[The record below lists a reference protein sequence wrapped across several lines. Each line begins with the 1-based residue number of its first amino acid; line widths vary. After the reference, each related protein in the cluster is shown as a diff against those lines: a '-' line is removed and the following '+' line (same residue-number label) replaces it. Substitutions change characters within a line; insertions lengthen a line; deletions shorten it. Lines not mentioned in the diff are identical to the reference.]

1 MPTQSSSSNL
11 SRLAVAASIAALSL
25 SATAADKYKW
35 DNNGGDNRIAN
46 GDNWYLDGSDPKVY
60 GAPTVDTECEY
71 STGGTIFLL
80 EGETFTAKNIN
91 FGNWGSAATIDITN
105 GTFTVAD
112 DVTIGRYGQN
122 AKFNIFDGDVT
133 VKRFNVGH
141 WLSHDNNTLNI
152 YGGNITLTGEGSPW
166 PATLVLG
173 LQTESRGDMLVKG
186 GTVIVNGGVRVGFS
200 NLMNIGGP
208 SPDYNSSLTVDGGSL
223 SASGTIAVAD
233 SDSVGGGGRVYVKS
247 GSLSTTG
254 DLNISVTSNSWGQV
268 DVTGGALTVNG
279 TVRVG
284 NHTYAQHAA
293 FNVSDGVVNSG
304 GLNIGA
310 SAGVDGSVTIT
321 GGAWTNDVNSLSIG
335 AAGGAVGSLTVNG
348 GEFSSKK
355 MLNIGN
361 SGGSGRLTVGG
372 TGVFR
377 DDSSGD
383 NYVHFNGA
391 DGLLRL
397 NEGGKFYFRAILDG
411 TKGTVEFNGGEM
423 IKSTQS
429 AAYGVSGTAIES
441 KYTIE
446 ILAGGMIF
454 NSDYTSTCKAAM
466 VCADGCGG
474 ITKRGSGELNFN
486 NQSFKYL
493 GPIYVE
499 GGTLTFSGNNQFP
512 DFVDVIRVAEGATL
526 VLPHDV
532 TCRVLENNGT
542 IQGGTVT
549 VESDA
554 ATKVA
559 TRAVWTGAMEDGD
572 VLNAKNYIVYDQ
584 NDRVMYEQTITTDTP
599 VVVPFM
605 AGVPSFVGFSDVTW
619 VIEDDTRSEGYSRP
633 AALKAVLDT
642 VAVWYDPSDTDS
654 LTVTDGKVTEMMN
667 KGTIKADVGQ
677 QVDLDLEQRDTGKTA
692 SSLSVKG
699 FNGRQSIYFDGTSGF
714 KSKGNFP
721 ADFPANGGRTMF
733 VVAQGDVSSMIMF
746 MISQGRQNKE
756 EGRSMLLA
764 HKNDSHIYGTGYKY
778 GYSTDGGANWSA
790 GKVTFDAVQSNAP
803 YVFAGLTAISS
814 GDERTVTSFAM
825 GKDGESIGS
834 TNNVSMPAGEQGARF
849 NTYYGSFELSAYS
862 IYKDTNGYQGEALI
876 FTNALSD
883 AEMDAVNAYLKA
895 KWLDPLVVMPDF
907 DSLVVNAEIDLG
919 GATRTFEKLSG
930 SGSFVDGTVV
940 LNGDLIVTVNPDQSV
955 VAPSFD
961 KLVLGENA
969 RLVVNGAK
977 NLPTKGTINILSF
990 ASLQGEFKSVVGDRN
1005 TRVILRYLEDHVC
1018 ARRDAGMIVTL
1029 R

>member
-1 MPTQSSSSNL
+1 MSTQSTSSIV
-11 SRLAVAASIAALSL
+11 SRLAVAVSAAALSL

-35 DNNGGDNRIAN
+35 DNNDGDNRIAN

-80 EGETFTAKNIN
+80 EGETFTANNIN

-141 WLSHDNNTLNI
+141 WGSHDNNTLNI

-173 LQTESRGDMLVKG
+173 LQNESRGDMLVKG
-186 GTVIVNGGVRVGFS
+186 GTVTVNGGVRVSFS

-321 GGAWTNDVNSLSIG
+321 GGVWTN
-335 AAGGAVGSLTVNG
+335 T
-348 GEFSSKK
+348 K
-355 MLNIGN
+355 MLKIGDSN
-361 SGGSGRLTVGG
+361 GTGRLTVGG

-397 NEGGKFYFRAILDG
+397 NKGGKFYFRSILNGSTG
-411 TKGTVEFNGGEM
+411 TIEFNGGEM
-423 IKSTQS
+423 IKYTEYGAYGS
-429 AAYGVSGTAIES
+429 AAGSTAIEAA
-441 KYTIE
+441 YTVK

-454 NSDYTSTCKAAM
+454 NSDYKSTCKAAM

-486 NQSFKYL
+486 NQSFKYS

-512 DFVDVIRVAEGATL
+512 DFVDIIRVAEGAKL
-526 VLPHDV
+526 VIPHDV

-599 VVVPFM
+599 VVVLFRDG
-605 AGVPSFVGFSDVTW
+605 APSFAGFSDVTGI
-619 VIEDDTRSEGYSRP
+619 IEDDTRSEGYSRP

-677 QVDLDLEQRDTGKTA
+677 QVDLDLGQRDTGKPA
-692 SSLSVKG
+692 PSLTTNG
-699 FNGRQSIYFDGTSGF
+699 FNGRQSVYFGETSDVISGF

-721 ADFPANGGRTMF
+721 ADFPANGERTLF
-733 VVAQGDVSSMIMF
+733 AVAQGDVQKMLML
-746 MISQGRQNKE
+746 MISQGSKDKE
-756 EGRSMLLA
+756 EGKSILLA
-764 HKNDSHIYGTGYKY
+764 YKSDSRYGCGYKI
-778 GYSTDGGANWSA
+778 GYQKEGTQNWSA
-790 GKVTFDAVQSNAP
+790 GKVEILNVVAGTP
-803 YVFAGLTAISS
+803 YVFAGRTAVLDGDKRTVFASAISAEGTPYSAELEFDMPS
-814 GDERTVTSFAM
+814 GEPGV
-825 GKDGESIGS
+825 
-834 TNNVSMPAGEQGARF
+834 RF
-849 NTYYGSFELSAYS
+849 NTYYGSFELAAYG
-862 IYKDTNGYQGEALI
+862 IRQDTNGYQGEALI

-883 AEMDAVNAYLKA
+883 AEMDAVNAYLKE
-895 KWLDPLVVMPDF
+895 KWLAPLSAVMPDF
-907 DSLVVNAEIDLG
+907 DSLVVNAQVDLG
-919 GATRTFEKLSG
+919 GTTRTFEKLSG

-940 LNGDLIVTVNPDQSV
+940 LTGDLVITVNEDGFV

-969 RLVVNGAK
+969 RLVVNGAR
-977 NLPTKGTINILSF
+977 NLSTSRMTEILSF
-990 ASLQGEFKSVVGDRN
+990 TSIDGEFASVVGDKN
-1005 TRVILRYLEDHVC
+1005 TKVKLSYDDHHID
-1018 ARRDAGMIVTL
+1018 ARRSGGMSIRL